1 MKSSCMSI
9 IIFIYRILHNYLF
22 FLSSSRAQSFAV
34 RLPTNFTCD
43 DCTLRLLRQADE
55 WSTNYRF
62 WSCADIDIKSRQTY
76 KETCSEHGKFV
87 VNRCKCEKNYYGARC
102 QYWDECS
109 SNQDCGPQGKCID
122 LEGSAL
128 PKKQCYCQLGFFGPG
143 CSKSKFISIIV

>member
-1 MKSSCMSI
+1 M
-9 IIFIYRILHNYLF
+9 
-22 FLSSSRAQSFAV
+22 SSSRAQSFAV

-109 SNQDCGPQGKCID
+109 SDQDCGPQGKCID

-143 CSKSKFISIIV
+143 CSKSKFLFQ